1 HNNNQFVDVIRGII
15 ISALHQYCCLLAA
28 ILKMADLKTWRL
40 DFETLIPDRKLQIDP
55 PGYDF
60 SVAKDPVGMLSSS
73 KPRDRNTLARKQQAL
88 FAKATAPLKQVGM
101 MCFMAWMF
109 GNSIQIFSIFM
120 TFNLISAP
128 ISAIMSSGEVFQRDE
143 EWKQLDVLTPRL
155 LYCLVHGGQLIFGLY
170 KLSAMRLLPSASSDF
185 ISTMP
190 VPPVLEHAYPA
201 L

>member
-1 HNNNQFVDVIRGII
+1 
-15 ISALHQYCCLLAA
+15 
-28 ILKMADLKTWRL
+28 MADLKGWKM
-40 DFETLIPDRKLQIDP
+40 DFESLIPDRKSQNDP
-55 PGYDF
+55 PGYD
-60 SVAKDPVGMLSSS
+60 VTIAKDPIGMLSSS
-73 KPRDRNTLARKQQAL
+73 KAKDKNALARRQQAL
-88 FAKATAPLKQVGM
+88 YAKATAPIKNVGM

-128 ISAIMSSGEVFQRDE
+128 VSAIMSSGDVFPRDE
-143 EWKQLDVLTPRL
+143 EWKQLDTLTPRA
-155 LYCLVHGGQLIFGLY
+155 LYCLVHLGQLIFGLY
-170 KLSAMRLLPSASSDF
+170 KLSAMRLLPSSPSDF